1 MLSFY
6 EKWIRGL
13 VLEGDQPFN
22 RDAIEA
28 YQLKQ
33 LKKTLLYVKDKS
45 KFYANQLRNLD
56 VESIQSLDDFS
67 AQVPFTYPEDLAR
80 ESWRFLCL
88 AQHEIA
94 RIITIRTSGTNEEKR
109 IFFTKQDL
117 ERTIDFFHHGMA
129 YLIRPGQK
137 VLVLMPGNYY
147 GSIGDLLKKGLAR
160 LGCDT
165 LIMGA
170 GKNSLSVLNTIKR
183 GYYLAWWPS
192 SGTLSTIQLKII

>member
-33 LKKTLLYVKDKS
+33 LKKTLFYVKDKS

-56 VESIQSLDDFS
+56 VESIQNLDDFS

-80 ESWRFLCL
+80 ESWSFLCL

-94 RIITIRTSGTNEEKR
+94 RIITIRTSGTKEEKR

-137 VLVLMPGNYY
+137 VLVLMPGNY
-147 GSIGDLLKKGLAR
+147 
-160 LGCDT
+160 
-165 LIMGA
+165 
-170 GKNSLSVLNTIKR
+170 
-183 GYYLAWWPS
+183 
-192 SGTLSTIQLKII
+192 